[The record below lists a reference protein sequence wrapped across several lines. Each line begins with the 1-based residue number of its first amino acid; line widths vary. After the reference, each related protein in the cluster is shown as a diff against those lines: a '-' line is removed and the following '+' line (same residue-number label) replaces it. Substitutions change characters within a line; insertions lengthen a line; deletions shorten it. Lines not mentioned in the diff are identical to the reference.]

1 MSVQLGSRNKDID
14 PEFLHSG
21 DAACALQA
29 SDVLIQEFQET
40 PSELDKKTM
49 DAIAAGDE
57 TAFAAL
63 FGDNRKPVLK
73 LAYGIL
79 GDASKAEDIAQEAFV
94 RLWKQ
99 AESWESRARVKTWLL
114 TVVKNLCL
122 DEKRRL
128 GSESRAFSKMLYED
142 TEASKS
148 TDDAYC
154 EKEKASVINEALLDL
169 PQRQRQAVQLVYF
182 SECANT
188 EAAEAMKVSVGAL
201 ESLLSRGRAQ
211 LKDRLADPC
220 SPSFQGQKKTGKG
233 AKDKR
238 RPIRLTVE
246 RQAQSHAEHGLRKGE
261 SL

>member
-1 MSVQLGSRNKDID
+1 MPVQVDSRNKSVERESLY
-14 PEFLHSG
+14 PG
-21 DAACALQA
+21 DAACAPQA
-29 SDVLIQEFQET
+29 AHMLIDEFQET
-40 PSELDKKTM
+40 PAELDKKTM
-49 DAIAAGDE
+49 AAVADGDE

-99 AESWESRARVKTWLL
+99 AESWESRATVITWLF
-114 TVVKNLCL
+114 TVVKHLCL
-122 DEKRRL
+122 DEQRRL
-128 GSESRAFSKMLYED
+128 GSQSRAFSKMLYED
-142 TEASKS
+142 TEASQS

-154 EKEKASVINEALLDL
+154 EKEKASVINEALLEL

-246 RQAQSHAEHGLRKGE
+246 RQAQSHAEHGLKKGE

>member
-1 MSVQLGSRNKDID
+1 ML
-14 PEFLHSG
+14 
-21 DAACALQA
+21 
-29 SDVLIQEFQET
+29 SDEFQET
-40 PSELDKKTM
+40 PAELDKKTM
-49 DAIAAGDE
+49 EAIAAGDE

-63 FGDNRKPVLK
+63 FGDNRKPVLEF
-73 LAYGIL
+73 AYRIL

-99 AESWESRARVKTWLL
+99 AESWESRARVKTWLF
-114 TVVKNLCL
+114 TVVKHLCL

-142 TEASKS
+142 TEGSKS

-154 EKEKASVINEALLDL
+154 EKEKASVINEALFEL

-211 LKDRLADPC
+211 LKDRLSDPC
-220 SPSFQGQKKTGKG
+220 SSPFQGQTK
-233 AKDKR
+233 
-238 RPIRLTVE
+238 E
-246 RQAQSHAEHGLRKGE
+246 
-261 SL
+261 